1 VLPVASAI
9 GCHFVLLRTLVVGIG
24 KLKRVVIGTRVW
36 SYIDI
41 FIL

>member
-1 VLPVASAI
+1 MLPVASAV
-9 GCHFVLLRTLVVGIG
+9 GCHVVLLRTLVVGIG
-24 KLKRVVIGTRVW
+24 KLKRVVTGTRVQ